1 MRKLLIA
8 IVVLGLAVPL
18 VGCDYMGMLDASPK
32 AETGH
37 APSYQVGAPEKGTEP
52 VKEHR

>member
-1 MRKLLIA
+1 MRKILLA
-8 IVVLGLAVPL
+8 FVVLGLAVPL

-37 APSYQVGAPEKGTEP
+37 APSYQVGTPEKGTEP